1 MQQATVPNGNKL
13 ASAIKRQ
20 ASTAAL
26 RRYAASLPLY
36 TVTRDLPDGQYEVTS
51 AGANFYTL
59 PGEATPSE
67 VNVSDEQF
75 AMLVTAFKEQLGER
89 ITSVRARRDS
99 ARLTVSSVMPR

>member
-36 TVTRDLPDGQYEVTS
+36 TVTRDLPDYFTEML
-51 AGANFYTL
+51 AKL
-59 PGEATPSE
+59 EAAE
-67 VNVSDEQF
+67 
-75 AMLVTAFKEQLGER
+75 KK
-89 ITSVRARRDS
+89 AR
-99 ARLTVSSVMPR
+99 